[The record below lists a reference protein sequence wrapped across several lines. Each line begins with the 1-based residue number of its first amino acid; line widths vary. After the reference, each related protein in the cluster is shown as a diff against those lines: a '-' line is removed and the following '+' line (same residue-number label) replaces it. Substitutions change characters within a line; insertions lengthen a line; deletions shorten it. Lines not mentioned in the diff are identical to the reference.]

1 MCEETIAK
9 KPKDNF
15 FETTMT
21 KTSEDFVWKIG
32 NYSEIQKTAERN
44 MLPGTGNSLVTNFTD
59 EKDFNWVISLY
70 PSNNKVTKP
79 RFSVIHCFALEYQCS
94 VCFSICAMTSSGK
107 EMHRSTRY
115 KTYRCGEEK
124 YFDIDYKEPG
134 IGLNGFVQSD
144 DFLNLKFT
152 IEYTNLRELSG
163 SKSKTRTE

>member
-32 NYSEIQKTAERN
+32 NFSEIQETAKKDL
-44 MLPGTGNSLVTNFTD
+44 LPGTGNHLVKKFTD
-59 EKDFNWVISLY
+59 EKEFDWCIQLY
-70 PSNNKVTKP
+70 PSNTKGTYP
-79 RFSVIHCFALEYQCS
+79 RFSVTTAIKYQCS
-94 VCFSICAMTSSGK
+94 VRFSMCAMTSSGK

>member
-1 MCEETIAK
+1 MCEKTIA

-32 NYSEIQKTAERN
+32 NFSEIQETAN
-44 MLPGTGNSLVTNFTD
+44 KNLLPYFGNSLVKDFTD
-59 EKDFNWVISLY
+59 EKDVDWCIRFY
-70 PSNNKVTKP
+70 PSNNKSNP
-79 RFSVIHCFALEYQCS
+79 RFQVIHKPEYECV
-94 VCFSICAMTSSGK
+94 VCFSMCALTSSGK